1 MAAADARAGAGRA
14 VGALVWVLAGA
25 LVVALVVGP
34 LAVLAVSSFS
44 GPEGFTLAHYREAF
58 GPAIHRGPIV
68 NSFILAAAVGVL
80 SVAVGLPIAW
90 GLARTAMPIR
100 GLVRSLVVAS
110 FVTPSFLGA
119 MAWIILAGPN
129 AGLLNAAYRTV
140 TGATGHLVNIF
151 SMGGLIFVI
160 TLSTVPIVVIMV
172 TGALQGVAPDM
183 EEAAAITGAGP
194 LAVACTVTLPLAMPA
209 ILAGFLLS
217 VLEALVV
224 FGAPAM
230 IAIPAR
236 FHVMTTQLWA
246 FFQSPPRVEVAAAY
260 ALPFLVVAAALLGI
274 QRRILGRR
282 DFATATGREGGVR
295 PLTGG
300 PAAGIAFGI
309 ALAYVA
315 CAVVLPYGTLLMA
328 GVSTAWGRAFTPAN
342 WTLANFRF
350 VLFEYNPTQSAI
362 VNTLKLA
369 AATATVG
376 ALLSAGLAYTV
387 ARRLVPGAGLL
398 GALASLPL
406 AIPGIVLATGIFIV
420 YSQPPLVLYGTVWIL
435 FVAYLTKDLPVAY
448 TANRAAVYAVHE
460 SLEHA
465 ARTLGATRWTAFKD
479 VALPLMRPGLASAW
493 LLVFLPALR
502 ELSSSIL
509 LFTTDS
515 RVISVV
521 IYELYEEGRWEALST
536 MGVLLLAMTLA
547 ILAAGHR
554 VLGRRLGL
562 A

>member
-1 MAAADARAGAGRA
+1 MDETAGGRRAA
-14 VGALVWVLAGA
+14 GALVWIVAGA
-25 LVVALVVGP
+25 LVVGLVAGP
-34 LAVLAVSSFS
+34 LAAIAVSSFS

-58 GPAIHRGPIV
+58 GPAIHRGPIL
-68 NSFILAAAVGVL
+68 NSFLLAAAVGVL
-80 SVAVGLPIAW
+80 SVAVGLPMAW
-90 GLARTAMPIR
+90 GVARTAMPLR
-100 GLVRSLVVAS
+100 GLIRTMVVAS

-129 AGLLNAAYRTV
+129 AGLLNEAYRAL
-140 TGATGHLVNIF
+140 TGAPGHLVNIF

-172 TGALQGVAPDM
+172 SGALQNVSPDM

-260 ALPFLVVAAALLGI
+260 ALPFLAVAAALLWM

-282 DFATATGREGGVR
+282 GFATTTGREGGAR
-295 PLTGG
+295 
-300 PAAGIAFGI
+300 PAAGGPWAGVAFLI
-309 ALAYVA
+309 SLAYVA

-328 GVSTAWGRAFTPAN
+328 AVSKAWGRAFTPAN
-342 WTLANFRF
+342 WTLANFSF

-362 VNTLKLA
+362 ANTLKLA
-369 AATATVG
+369 AATATAG
-376 ALLSAGLAYTV
+376 ALISAALAYTV
-387 ARRLVPGAGLL
+387 ARRLAPGAGLL

-420 YSQPPLVLYGTVWIL
+420 YTQPPLVLYGTIWIL

-448 TANRAAVYAVHE
+448 TANRAAVHGVHE

-465 ARTLGATRWTAFKD
+465 ARTLGATRWTAFTD

-509 LFTTDS
+509 LFTTNS

-521 IYELYEEGRWEALST
+521 IYELYEEGRWEALSS
-536 MGVLLLAMTLA
+536 MGVLLLGLTLA
-547 ILAAGHR
+547 ILVATHR
-554 VLGRRLGL
+554 LLGRRLGL

>member
-1 MAAADARAGAGRA
+1 MEDPTGGRRAA
-14 VGALVWVLAGA
+14 GALVWIVAGT
-25 LVVALVVGP
+25 LVVALVGGP
-34 LAVLAVSSFS
+34 LAALAVSSFS
-44 GPEGFTLAHYREAF
+44 GPEGFTLAHYRAAF
-58 GPAIHRGPIV
+58 GPAIHRGPIL
-68 NSFILAAAVGVL
+68 NSILLAVAVGVL
-80 SVAVGLPIAW
+80 SVAVGLPVAW
-90 GLARTAMPIR
+90 GVARTAMPLR
-100 GLVRSLVVAS
+100 GLVRGLVIAS

-129 AGLLNAAYRTV
+129 AGVLNEAYRAL
-140 TGATGHLVNIF
+140 TGAAGHLVNIF

-172 TGALQGVAPDM
+172 SGALQNVSPDM

-194 LAVACTVTLPLAMPA
+194 LAVACTVTFPLVMPA

-260 ALPFLVVAAALLGI
+260 ALPFLAVAAGLLGM

-282 DFATATGREGGVR
+282 GFATTTGREGGAR
-295 PLTGG
+295 
-300 PAAGIAFGI
+300 PAAGGPWAWVAFAI
-309 ALAYVA
+309 SLAYVA

-328 GVSTAWGRAFTPAN
+328 AVSTAWGRAFTPAN
-342 WTLANFRF
+342 WTLANFHF

-369 AATATVG
+369 VATATAG
-376 ALLSAGLAYTV
+376 ALLSAALAYMV

-398 GALASLPL
+398 GGLASLPL

-420 YSQPPLVLYGTVWIL
+420 YTQPPFVLYGTIWIL

-448 TANRAAVYAVHE
+448 TANRAAVYGVHE

-465 ARTLGATRWTAFKD
+465 ARTLGAARWTAFKD
-479 VALPLMRPGLASAW
+479 VALPLMWPGLASAW

-509 LFTTDS
+509 LFTTNS

-536 MGVLLLAMTLA
+536 MGVLLLGLTLA
-547 ILAAGHR
+547 ILVATHR
-554 VLGRRLGL
+554 LLGRRLGL

>member
-1 MAAADARAGAGRA
+1 MSERVERRRGLG
-14 VGALVWVLAGA
+14 VVVWICAGA
-25 LVVALVVGP
+25 LVVALVAGP
-34 LAVLAVSSFS
+34 LAALAVSSFS
-44 GPEGFTLAHYREAF
+44 GPEGFTLAHYRAAF

-68 NSFILAAAVGVL
+68 NSFVLAAAVGVL

-90 GLARTAMPIR
+90 GLARTAMPLR
-100 GLVRSLVVAS
+100 ALVRALVIAS

-119 MAWIILAGPN
+119 MAWVILAGPN
-129 AGLLNAAYRTV
+129 AGILNAAYRGI
-140 TGATGHLVNIF
+140 TGAAGPLVNIF

-172 TGALQGVAPDM
+172 VSALQSVAPDM

-194 LAVACTVTLPLAMPA
+194 LAVACAVTFPLVMPA

-260 ALPFLVVAAALLGI
+260 SLPFLAVAAALLWL

-282 DFATATGREGGVR
+282 GYASMTGREGSAR
-295 PLTGG
+295 PTTGG
-300 PAAGIAFGI
+300 PLAWVALGIS
-309 ALAYVA
+309 LAYAA
-315 CAVVLPYGTLLMA
+315 CAMVLPYGTLLVA
-328 GVSTAWGRAFTPAN
+328 ALSQAWGRAFTPPN
-342 WTLANFRF
+342 WTLGNFRF
-350 VLFEYNPTQSAI
+350 VLFEYGPTQSAI

-376 ALLSAGLAYTV
+376 ALLSAALAYTV
-387 ARRLVPGAGLL
+387 ARRLAPGAGLL

-420 YSQPPLVLYGTVWIL
+420 YTQPPFVLYGTIWIL
-435 FVAYLTKDLPVAY
+435 FVAYLTRDLPVAY
-448 TANRAAVYAVHE
+448 TANRAAVHGVHE
-460 SLEHA
+460 NLEHA
-465 ARTLGATRWTAFKD
+465 ARTLGATRWTAFVD
-479 VALPLMRPGLASAW
+479 VALPLMRPGIASAW

-509 LFTTDS
+509 LFTTNS

-521 IYELYEEGRWEALST
+521 IYELYEEGRWEALSA

-547 ILAAGHR
+547 ILVAGHR